1 MIKPRAVVYVRVS
14 DKSQIENNSLETQE
28 KACLDLIKSQGY
40 ELAREPFRDKG
51 YSAKKI
57 ITRPAL
63 QELLIYC
70 TNKKNEISYVVVYKL
85 DRWARNTQDGLGAEA
100 LLSKYGVELIS
111 VVENI
116 SKDPTGNLLK
126 TIFLGVAQWDN
137 EMKGLR
143 VSDNQKTMFNDGR
156 WCWQLPI
163 GYKLPPGSKEERK
176 GQVCLVDDNLGLIV
190 KTIFQEASR
199 GTKKKVELAK
209 IANAL
214 NFEKY
219 NGRKADCNLISK
231 IVKKTFYYGLMYA
244 PKWKIYAWG
253 KHEPLIDEE
262 VWRRANVNLF
272 GKRSVYKYQDLEDYP
287 LKGLLK
293 CGVCGHIFTTSNPR
307 GKFRYY
313 ECKQHK
319 CAKQQ
324 RILTDRAEKQ
334 FILLLRSIKPNNM
347 IMKLFNYSVF
357 SEWDKEIEF
366 QKQQINKFQAEIKKL
381 EDLITGYSISE
392 NKGLLTQDEALKRI
406 NEARTKITVLKIEMG
421 DVKIEHYDSEITKNF
436 TEVFLSNLD
445 KLWLKL
451 NLTKKQLLQNKI
463 FPNGLTCQNQTIR
476 TDALSP
482 SFEYIQQLKQQ
493 NSPLVTPPGIEPG
506 LVG

>member
-1 MIKPRAVVYVRVS
+1 MIKPRAVIYVRVS
-14 DKSQIENNSLETQE
+14 DPSQIENNSLETQE
-28 KACLDLIKSQGY
+28 KVCKNFLQQKGWD
-40 ELAREPFRDKG
+40 LARSVFREEG
-51 YSAKKI
+51 VSAKHVS
-57 ITRPAL
+57 TRP
-63 QELLIYC
+63 ELNKLIEYC
-70 TNKKNEISYVVVYKL
+70 TKKENRISYVVVYKF
-85 DRWARNTQDGLGAEA
+85 DRWSRDTIEGLGAEA
-100 LLSKYGVELIS
+100 LLSKHGIELYS
-111 VVENI
+111 VMENV
-116 SKDPTGNLLK
+116 SRDPMGTFIK
-126 TIFLGVAQWDN
+126 TISLGIAQMDN
-137 EMKGLR
+137 ELKGIR
-143 VSDNQKTMFNDGR
+143 VSDNQKTMFNNGY
-156 WCWQLPI
+156 WCWKPPI
-163 GYKLPPGSKEERK
+163 GYKRPDGGKEERK
-176 GQVCLVDDNLGLIV
+176 GKVCEIDRNLGSIV
-190 KTIFQEASR
+190 KTIFLEASK

-214 NFEKY
+214 NFGKY
-219 NGRKADCNLISK
+219 NNKEADCNLITK
-231 IVKKTFYYGLMYA
+231 IVKKTFYYGYMYA

-287 LKGLLK
+287 LKGILK
-293 CGVCGHIFTTSNPR
+293 CGVCGHTFTTSNPR

-324 RILTDRAEKQ
+324 RILTERAEKQ
-334 FILLLRSIKPNNM
+334 FISLLQSIKPSNM
-347 IMKLFNYSVF
+347 IIKLFNYSVF

-366 QKQQINKFQAEIKKL
+366 QKQQINKYQAEIKKL

-406 NEARTKITVLKIEMG
+406 EDARVKITVLKIEMG
-421 DVKIEHYDSEITKNF
+421 DVKIENYDSEITKNF

-463 FPNGLTCQNQTIR
+463 FPNGLICQNQTIR

-493 NSPLVTPPGIEPG
+493 NSSLVTPQGIGPWLAE
-506 LVG
+506 